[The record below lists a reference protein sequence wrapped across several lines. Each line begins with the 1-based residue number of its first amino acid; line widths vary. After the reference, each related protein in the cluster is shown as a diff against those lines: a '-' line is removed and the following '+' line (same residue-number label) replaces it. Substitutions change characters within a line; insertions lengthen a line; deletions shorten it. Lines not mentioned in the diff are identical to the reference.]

1 MSTPELW
8 RECAQWLAKFNVIA
22 KQDPVLSP
30 KAQLSDLI
38 AVLRDGVVLCQ
49 LVHSLDPNSIDMTR
63 VLYDSPEPATG
74 RAVNDF
80 LCRHNIFLFLHAII
94 ANFHLNM
101 DEHFFQ
107 PEELYHCKNIGK
119 VMETLSVLSYCP
131 QIRKSGVPGFPKKE
145 KLLPKRLKQERKI
158 YETLN
163 QLYGEA
169 EPEYLY
175 DSFNRSAKD
184 LEQSHYEDIYQ
195 TIFPPKQPRLSLDI
209 SFGKKSK
216 RAAPVEELIDT
227 EDKYLENLIMVRDV
241 FRDPLT
247 LMSPYHKSIV
257 FYQLDDLIQL
267 HSDILFGL
275 KQKRTDIGLVFL
287 EHIPHMSKLYGQY
300 CVNLPVAMEVVER
313 LQVSNTPLRKQ
324 ISESQ
329 MRAKPSSFPLS
340 SHLVIP
346 FQRFLKYHLLLKEI
360 LKNTPSESSDYLNIS
375 KACEEMHKICMD
387 VNEKKR
393 EHEDSEK
400 QIQTDEAD
408 LKLIANV
415 SNTIKL
421 MQLPF
426 DSKLCDFG
434 RLRKVGDVTAYN
446 ENGKVADYVFLFD
459 MIIVLCQKPRWLQHR
474 YRFREALK
482 VRDFFLEPL
491 PPPDAPNVGVFS
503 VRLFRRADARKTPL
517 TIIVKTSLER
527 DAWFH
532 AILTA
537 MDCVNPVENSSQGH
551 VLQMKTF
558 ELPTECFQC
567 GKLFQGKF
575 FQGYH
580 CLRCQVDLHKA
591 CIGDCSCIEIGSIK
605 KADSVT
611 LPTLMADSLERS
623 NSTLSLA
630 MPDLKR
636 NSNSKMS
643 NQIKESQ
650 RSFEQEMEATPLEQ
664 QPWFAGTLSGN
675 VASERLEHLPVGT
688 FLVRQ
693 RANGMFALM
702 LKTPE
707 TPKGVKAMAVNQETL
722 NSSNGR
728 ATFFFSDA
736 RKFDSI
742 QKLVSYYRSH
752 DLTENFDYDSL
763 KGVFLK
769 TPYKSV

>member
-1 MSTPELW
+1 MEELW
-8 RECAQWLAKFNVIA
+8 RECAQWLEKFNVIS

-107 PEELYHCKNIGK
+107 PEDLYHCKNVGK
-119 VMETLSVLSYCP
+119 VIETLSVLSYCA
-131 QIRKSGVPGFPKKE
+131 QFKRSGVPGFPKKE
-145 KLLPKRLKQERKI
+145 KLLPKRLKQERKV

-169 EPEYLY
+169 ETEYLY

-313 LQVSNTPLRKQ
+313 LQMSNTPLRKQ

-329 MRAKPSSFPLS
+329 IRAKPSSFPLS

-360 LKNTPSESSDYLNIS
+360 SRNTPPDFPDYLNIS
-375 KACEEMHKICMD
+375 KACEEMLKIGMD

-393 EHEDSEK
+393 EHEDCEK

-434 RLRKVGDVTAYN
+434 RLRKAGD
-446 ENGKVADYVFLFD
+446 
-459 MIIVLCQKPRWLQHR
+459 
-474 YRFREALK
+474 
-482 VRDFFLEPL
+482 
-491 PPPDAPNVGVFS
+491 VFS

-537 MDCVNPVENSSQGH
+537 MDCVNPVDNTSQGH

-567 GKLFQGKF
+567 GKAFQGKF

-580 CLRCQVDLHKA
+580 CLRCQVDLHKS
-591 CIGDCSCIEIGSIK
+591 CIGDCCCIEIGSIK

-630 MPDLKR
+630 IPDQKR

-643 NQIKESQ
+643 HQIKESQ

-707 TPKGVKAMAVNQETL
+707 TPKGVKAMAVNQESLHTT
-722 NSSNGR
+722 NGT
-728 ATFFFSDA
+728 AFGQTFFFSDA

-752 DLTENFDYDSL
+752 DLTENFDYSSL

-769 TPYKSV
+769 NPYKSV